1 MSLLARIA
9 RRIQAE
15 KEKSALS
22 IPEQQLEAGVP
33 EERVYVASQLQLMW
47 WRFRKHRLAMVG
59 TTVIAIFYL
68 LAIFCEFL
76 APYDP
81 NAFERR
87 YTFVPPQ
94 SIHFFHEGQFHLRPF
109 IYGLKR
115 TRDAE
120 TYIITY
126 EPDLEKRYPIY
137 FFVKGDPYKM
147 WGLFESDRHLFG
159 LDPAADTD
167 GLRIHLMG
175 TDRLGRDMFSRLLY
189 GSRISLSIGLIGVFL
204 SFVIGILMGGISG
217 YFGGVIDLLIQ
228 RLIEFLRSIPTIP
241 LWMALSAAL
250 PRDWSSV
257 QRYFAIVVLLSLIG
271 WTGLARVVRGRFLA
285 VREEEYV
292 MAAKLINASEL
303 RVILRHML
311 PSFMSYIVAS
321 LTLAIPGMILG
332 ETSLSFLGLGLR
344 PPTISWGVLLQEAQ
358 NLQTVALA
366 PWLLYPAFFVVAAIL
381 SFNFMGDGLRD
392 AADPYA

>member
-1 MSLLARIA
+1 
-9 RRIQAE
+9 
-15 KEKSALS
+15 
-22 IPEQQLEAGVP
+22 
-33 EERVYVASQLQLMW
+33 
-47 WRFRKHRLAMVG
+47 
-59 TTVIAIFYL
+59 
-68 LAIFCEFL
+68 
-76 APYDP
+76 
-81 NAFERR
+81 
-87 YTFVPPQ
+87 
-94 SIHFFHEGQFHLRPF
+94 
-109 IYGLKR
+109 
-115 TRDAE
+115 
-120 TYIITY
+120 
-126 EPDLEKRYPIY
+126 
-137 FFVKGDPYKM
+137 
-147 WGLFESDRHLFG
+147 
-159 LDPAADTD
+159 
-167 GLRIHLMG
+167 
-175 TDRLGRDMFSRLLY
+175 DMFSRLLY

>member
-1 MSLLARIA
+1 MSLLTKPAT
-9 RRIQAE
+9 AE
-15 KEKSALS
+15 GVQS
-22 IPEQQLEAGVP
+22 IPKTQLQQGVP
-33 EERVYVASQLQLMW
+33 EDRVFVASQWQLMW

-59 TTVIAIFYL
+59 SAVIALFYFV
-68 LAIFCEFL
+68 AIFCEFL
-76 APYDP
+76 SPYDP

-87 YTFVPPQ
+87 FTFVPPQ
-94 SIHFFHEGQFHLRPF
+94 SVHWMRDGRIQRPY
-109 IYGLKR
+109 IYGLVR
-115 TRDAE
+115 TRDAA

-126 EPDLEKRYPIY
+126 EPDPSVILPIY
-137 FFVKGDPYKM
+137 FFVEGDPYKM
-147 WGLFESDRHLFG
+147 WGLFESNLRLFG
-159 LDPAADTD
+159 LHPDADSD
-167 GLRIHLMG
+167 GLRIHLLG
-175 TDRLGRDMFSRLLY
+175 TDRLGRDMFSRVLY
-189 GSRISLSIGLIGVFL
+189 GARVSLSIGLIGVFL

-217 YFGGVIDLLIQ
+217 YFGGVPDLIIQ

-241 LWMALSAAL
+241 LWMGLSAAL
-250 PRDWSSV
+250 PREWSSM

-285 VREEEYV
+285 VREEDYV
-292 MAAKLINASEL
+292 MAARLTNAGEL
-303 RVILRHML
+303 RIILRHML
-311 PSFMSYIVAS
+311 PSFFSYIIAS

-366 PWLLYPAFFVVAAIL
+366 PWLLIPAIFIIVAIL

-392 AADPYA
+392 AADPYSR